1 MSSLKEILRKFR
13 AGKAS
18 NDEKKL
24 LKKAIEEGDNRLD
37 EILKEEW
44 DDLNESDGE
53 DEEMDDHWKA
63 ILQSIQNGNSRRAW
77 PRLALAASF
86 ALLLG
91 LTLFSMFKSPSH
103 IEILAKEGTQVEL
116 VNLPDGSKVWLNY
129 GSSLEYSPEGFSEE
143 RKLQL
148 SGTAFFDIA
157 KDSLHPFTVKATNL
171 NVRVL
176 GTSFEVVDFANEPL
190 GVSVKHGL
198 VEVKH
203 KGSGSIT
210 RLSKNQ
216 KGIYDKEV
224 GQFIVS
230 AKDGAKVSNWR
241 FDKLEYDN
249 VEVYLVLADL
259 SRKFGR
265 SLRCDNPE
273 LRTKKIRAT
282 YDGKSLDSIM
292 ANLAFI
298 TDSKVINS
306 TNNQLELKPN

>member
-24 LKKAIEEGDNRLD
+24 LKKAIEEGDSRLD

-63 ILQSIQNGNSRRAW
+63 ILQSIQNGNSRRSW

-91 LTLFSMFKSPSH
+91 LTLFTFLKPSSR
-103 IEILAKEGTQVEL
+103 IEVLAKEGTQVEL

-143 RKLQL
+143 RRIQL

-157 KDSLHPFTVKATNL
+157 QDSLHPFTVKATNL

-203 KGSGSIT
+203 KESGSIT

-306 TNNQLELKPN
+306 TNNELELKPN

>member
-18 NDEKKL
+18 IDEKKL
-24 LKKAIEEGDNRLD
+24 LKKAIEEGDGRLD

-53 DEEMDDHWKA
+53 DEEMEDHWKA
-63 ILQSIQNGNSRRAW
+63 ILQSMEQRSTRRIW

-91 LTLFSMFKSPSH
+91 LTLFSMFNSPSR

-129 GSSLEYSPEGFSEE
+129 GSSLGIFS
-143 RKLQL
+143 RKDFPKSVKLQL

-176 GTSFEVVDFANEPL
+176 GTSFRSGGFCRMNPL
-190 GVSVKHGL
+190 VF
-198 VEVKH
+198 
-203 KGSGSIT
+203 
-210 RLSKNQ
+210 RLSM
-216 KGIYDKEV
+216 D
-224 GQFIVS
+224 
-230 AKDGAKVSNWR
+230 W
-241 FDKLEYDN
+241 
-249 VEVYLVLADL
+249 
-259 SRKFGR
+259 
-265 SLRCDNPE
+265 LR
-273 LRTKKIRAT
+273 
-282 YDGKSLDSIM
+282 
-292 ANLAFI
+292 
-298 TDSKVINS
+298 
-306 TNNQLELKPN
+306 